1 MEEKQMIF
9 KFKVLS
15 VEDEKFVRDYELRYD
30 STLLD
35 FHRLIC
41 EDLGFES
48 EEMAS
53 FFLSNKNWEKLREF
67 TLMDMDD
74 DADESESSPISM
86 DKIAL
91 GQIIRQKHERLIY
104 TYDLLNDRGLFI
116 ELIESHTGKKNIDYP
131 YVAFAQGDAPLQYG
145 GEREGAIFSEMMGDF
160 EDEFDDKFDDDDDAY
175 KGGGL
180 DDDFGGGF
188 NDYDDDDDDYG
199 SGGGGYG
206 GGSYNDDYY

>member
-15 VEDEKFVRDYELRYD
+15 VEDDKFIRDYELRYD

-53 FFLSNKNWEKLREF
+53 FFFSNKNWEKMREF
-67 TLMDMDD
+67 TLMDMDEDID
-74 DADESESSPISM
+74 DGENTPVSM
-86 DKIAL
+86 DKIVL
-91 GQIIRQKHERLIY
+91 GQIIRNKHERLIY
-104 TYDLLNDRGLFI
+104 TYDLLNDRSLFL
-116 ELIESHTGKKNIDYP
+116 ELMETHTGKKNIDYP

-160 EDEFDDKFDDDDDAY
+160 EDEFDDGFSDDDDSDAY
-175 KGGGL
+175 KSS

-188 NDYDDDDDDYG
+188 GGFEEDDDDFG
-199 SGGGGYG
+199 GGGGYG

>member
-15 VEDEKFVRDYELRYD
+15 VENDKFIRDYELSYN

-48 EEMAS
+48 EELAS
-53 FFLSNKNWEKLREF
+53 FFHSNKNWEKSREF
-67 TLMDMDD
+67 TLVDMDEELEQVEN
-74 DADESESSPISM
+74 APVSM
-86 DKIAL
+86 DKVTL
-91 GQIIRQKHERLIY
+91 GQIIHNKHERLIY
-104 TYDLLNDRGLFI
+104 TYDLLNDRSLFI
-116 ELIESHTGKKNIDYP
+116 ELIESHTGKKNTDYP
-131 YVAFAQGDAPLQYG
+131 YVAFAQGDAPQQYG
-145 GEREGAIFSEMMGDF
+145 EERDGAIFSEMMGDF
-160 EDEFDDKFDDDDDAY
+160 EDEFDDKFNDDDDNDAY
-175 KGGGL
+175 KNS

-188 NDYDDDDDDYG
+188 NDYDDEDDDY
-199 SGGGGYG
+199 SGGGGG